1 MLSKSQLSFVKSIH
15 LKKFR
20 KQYKLFIVEGYKS
33 ISEFID
39 SDYELSQ
46 LFYTPE
52 FAPKVANFPQITK
65 SYQISQIQLERI
77 STLKK
82 PSGILALF
90 KNKQEKEL
98 KDINLQNEFTL
109 VLDCIQD
116 PGNLGTIIR
125 TADWFNI
132 KNIVCSLN
140 SADCY
145 NPKVVQATMGSL
157 AHVNIHYTDLVTW
170 LPSVTIKT
178 YGALLN
184 GTSLYKSALSDHSNL
199 LNKHEG
205 IIIMGNEG
213 NGIHSDILPFINEAI
228 TIPGFGK
235 AESLNVAIA
244 TALICSEIRR
254 ST

>member
-20 KQYKLFIVEGYKS
+20 KQHKLFIVEGYKS
-33 ISEFID
+33 IADFIE
-39 SDYELSQ
+39 SGYELAQ

-52 FAPKVANFPQITK
+52 FVSKVANFPQITK
-65 SYQISQIQLERI
+65 SYQISHLQIERI
-77 STLKK
+77 STLKR

-90 KNKQEKEL
+90 NIKEESDLKNV
-98 KDINLQNEFTL
+98 NLENEFTL
-109 VLDCIQD
+109 VLDCVQD

-125 TADWFNI
+125 SADWFNI
-132 KNIVCSLN
+132 KNIVCSLD

-157 AHVNIHYTDLVTW
+157 AHINIHYTDLLTW
-170 LPSVTIKT
+170 LPSVHIKK

-184 GTSLYKSALSDHSNL
+184 GTSLYKSDLSKRNNALS
-199 LNKHEG
+199 KREG

-213 NGIHSDILPFINEAI
+213 NGIQPGIIPFIDEAI
-228 TIPGFGK
+228 TIPRFGK

-254 ST
+254 SE